1 MADGQLGASATRCHR
16 DSPGGLQGTTCQ
28 SLTDHVQFPDVRIE
42 FETVATDVATCDD
55 IEVMTPH
62 YRGAHASA
70 KVAAGFARYH
80 ATGARLGGGRSSTRG
95 GRGRESRL
103 AEEMLR

>member
-1 MADGQLGASATRCHR
+1 
-16 DSPGGLQGTTCQ
+16 
-28 SLTDHVQFPDVRIE
+28 
-42 FETVATDVATCDD
+42 
-55 IEVMTPH
+55 MTPH

-80 ATGARLGGGRSSTRG
+80 ATGARLGGGRSSTSRRPWQG
-95 GRGRESRL
+95 IRL